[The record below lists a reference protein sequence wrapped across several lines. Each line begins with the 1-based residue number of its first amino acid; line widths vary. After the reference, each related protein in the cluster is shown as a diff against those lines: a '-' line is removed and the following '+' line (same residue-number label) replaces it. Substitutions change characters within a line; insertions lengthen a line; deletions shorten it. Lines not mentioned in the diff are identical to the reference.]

1 MSLNFKKYNCDATRA
16 GPFLPY
22 SELYCD
28 TSNGNVDIT
37 VVNACGREGKSRQ
50 QLDGNH
56 LPMVDRILG
65 EASPSV

>member
-1 MSLNFKKYNCDATRA
+1 MSLNIKKYNCDATRA
-16 GPFLPY
+16 GLVLPY

-37 VVNACGREGKSRQ
+37 VVNACGREGKSS
-50 QLDGNH
+50 NCKVIY